1 MLEHHVK
8 KTRKMKKQVS
18 VAYMV
23 CGLLFTTC
31 LIIANIV
38 EQKLIQI
45 GPIEATAGLLIFPIS
60 YIVNDIIAEVW
71 GYRKARLIIWYG
83 FLMNFLAVAV
93 FRVSILVPGSENFT
107 HQEAFS
113 LVMGNTLRITIASF
127 VAFLIGSFLNAFVMS
142 RMKIMQKGRN
152 FSLRAVVSTLVG
164 EGTDSLVFFTI
175 AFYGVIPKNDL
186 LILMLTQTG
195 MKTGYE
201 IIILPLTNRIVK
213 WVKKKE
219 EEDVYDENVSYNP
232 FRIKEL

>member
-1 MLEHHVK
+1 
-8 KTRKMKKQVS
+8 MKKQVS
-18 VAYMV
+18 VACMV

-175 AFYGVIPKNDL
+175 AFYGVIPNNDL